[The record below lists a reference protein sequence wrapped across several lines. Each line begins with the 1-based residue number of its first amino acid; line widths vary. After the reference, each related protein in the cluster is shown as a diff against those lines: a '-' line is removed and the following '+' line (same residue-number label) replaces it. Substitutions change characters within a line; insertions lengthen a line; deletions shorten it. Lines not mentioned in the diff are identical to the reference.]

1 MIFSIHLEK
10 LKQKYNKK
18 KGLTAAM
25 LSVPRSQK
33 WRNASMGLKQ
43 KRETLV

>member
-1 MIFSIHLEK
+1 MLDSLFFKRKTCLMIFSIHLEK

-25 LSVPRSQK
+25 LSVPRS
-33 WRNASMGLKQ
+33 
-43 KRETLV
+43 